1 MKHGL
6 TGVMCSQKLMLAL
19 VSKWF
24 VAAPPILHRGLN
36 KQGAIAMAMIVWL
49 IVMSMCTAKHIFISI
64 IKNSSIYGHKI
75 ICNLEADL
83 AFNATKY
90 QGPT

>member
-1 MKHGL
+1 
-6 TGVMCSQKLMLAL
+6 
-19 VSKWF
+19 
-24 VAAPPILHRGLN
+24 
-36 KQGAIAMAMIVWL
+36 MIVWL

-83 AFNATKY
+83 AFIATKY